1 MDNETNVIY
10 IHPQK
15 RIISQKKKYFY
26 LTFTGLF
33 FLSIGLISADP
44 IKNIKGLYT
53 IITSPS
59 NLLTDYLALGG
70 FGSAFINVGTLTL
83 LSILLAYRHNVNLNG
98 PMFASILTVT
108 GFSFFGKNLYNSISI
123 IFSYITFGMSLPLLT
138 GMLLGNLVGIA
149 IGFVL
154 PPLAAQTLIF
164 HRGFTLYNIGF
175 TSGLIAMTITSI
187 LRLFNFSIESH
198 SVLSTDYHRSLTMIM
213 LIFFSLTAICGF
225 FFNSFKLTGMRAI
238 FQTSGKVTTDFIS
251 ISGIGATLINMGFVG
266 AMLCVYVLLIG
277 GKVNGSIVGAI
288 LSVAGFSAFGS
299 HLKNCFPILVGIYLA
314 SLFGTVY
321 KVNQTT
327 MIVAAIFGT
336 GLAPISG
343 FYGSIYGVLAGFLHI
358 ALVHNVNTLH
368 GGLSLYNSGFSTGFV
383 AGILVPIL
391 DSFTVVRKEKNLFGK
406 RIIKKD
412 H

>member
-15 RIISQKKKYFY
+15 RIISQKKKYSY

-70 FGSAFINVGTLTL
+70 FGSVFINVGTLTL

-123 IFSYITFGMSLPLLT
+123 ILGVYLYARFVHKPFSQYIMVGLFASALSPVVSYITFGMSLPLLT
-138 GMLLGNLVGIA
+138 GN
-149 IGFVL
+149 
-154 PPLAAQTLIF
+154 
-164 HRGFTLYNIGF
+164 
-175 TSGLIAMTITSI
+175 
-187 LRLFNFSIESH
+187 
-198 SVLSTDYHRSLTMIM
+198 
-213 LIFFSLTAICGF
+213 
-225 FFNSFKLTGMRAI
+225 
-238 FQTSGKVTTDFIS
+238 FIS
-251 ISGIGATLINMGFVG
+251 ISGIGATLINMGLVG

-277 GKVNGSIVGAI
+277 GKVNGPIVGAI

-391 DSFTVVRKEKNLFGK
+391 DSLTVVRKEKNLFGK